1 MGKAASLITSRR
13 EVIYLALISLHL
25 MLVAPASGQFNAS
38 LNGTVEDS
46 SGAAIPGAKV
56 SLENTATHGT
66 RSTISSPQGFY
77 SFSELGPG
85 EYSLTVEATNFKKSV
100 VPVTLARSEEHTSEL
115 QSPA

>member
-25 MLVAPASGQFNAS
+25 MLVAPAGAQFNAS

-66 RSTISSPQGFY
+66 RS
-77 SFSELGPG
+77 L
-85 EYSLTVEATNFKKSV
+85 SV
-100 VPVTLARSEEHTSEL
+100 VHRASTASVNSDLVSTV
-115 QSPA
+115 SPWKRPISRNQ